1 MSSTPDKALLYD
13 SEATLRLVD
22 GALADLWDPEAREA
36 ALEAVQ
42 KTLPGPGDG
51 LPAIP
56 DLLLHAYAEIRTVHG
71 RLQESR
77 SLLQQAAV
85 GKIQHTSEKL
95 REVTSATEV
104 AATDILD
111 GLDRSLALVDELD
124 RVETEKGGELRGK
137 LRDELYFLMECMQFQ
152 DITAQQIGHASS
164 MLEAIEERIA
174 EIARMFD
181 PATSG
186 AARPMATDA
195 GAGPTLSSAFDP
207 AATTHDAQHRQALA
221 DEIFGT
227 SKPAR

>member
-1 MSSTPDKALLYD
+1 MSSRPDKALLYD

-42 KTLPGPGDG
+42 KTLPAPGAG
-51 LPAIP
+51 LAATP
-56 DLLLHAYAEIRTVHG
+56 DLLLHAYAEIRCIHG

-104 AATDILD
+104 AAMDILD

-124 RVETEKGGELRGK
+124 GVETERGGELRGK
-137 LRDELYFLMECMQFQ
+137 LRDELYFLMGCMQFQ

-164 MLEAIEERIA
+164 MLEEIEARIA

-181 PATSG
+181 PASFG
-186 AARPMATDA
+186 AALPVESDA
-195 GAGPTLSSAFDP
+195 DPGHTSSSAFDP
-207 AATTHDAQHRQALA
+207 AATTHDAQHRQGLA

-227 SKPAR
+227 SEPAR